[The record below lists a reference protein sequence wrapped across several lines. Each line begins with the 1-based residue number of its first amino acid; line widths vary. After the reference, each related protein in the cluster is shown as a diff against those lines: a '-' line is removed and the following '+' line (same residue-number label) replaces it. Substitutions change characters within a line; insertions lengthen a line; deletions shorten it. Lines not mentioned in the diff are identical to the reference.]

1 MDKKIFE
8 TELKKIVEISK
19 EYGAEK
25 IILFGSCL
33 KNIKSANDIDIAVAG
48 VKPRDFFYYYG
59 KVSMT
64 VDDRIDI
71 VDLDEIKG
79 HLYNRILDKGK
90 VLYEKSI

>member
-1 MDKKIFE
+1 MNKKTFE
-8 TELKKIVEISK
+8 AEIKKIVDISK

-33 KNIKSANDIDIAVAG
+33 KDLKSAHDIDIAVAG

-59 KVSMT
+59 KVSM
-64 VDDRIDI
+64 VDDRIDV

-79 HLYNRILDKGK
+79 HFYNRILDKGK
-90 VLYEKSI
+90 VLYEKSV